1 MPPAQNLLGGY
12 MAPRNIHFASLLDVA
27 QRLHARELSPVDLTE
42 HMLKRIR
49 GKDKKLRSYATVTE
63 ELARQQ
69 AKRAE
74 QEIYRGR
81 IRGPLH
87 GIPIAVKDLCFTKG
101 IPTAAGMPIH
111 QTFKPKYNATVVQR
125 FADSGAVLLGKLQM
139 TEGAFSQHHPDV
151 SPPLN
156 PWNPMHWTGV
166 SSSGSGVATA
176 AGLCFASLGS
186 DTGGSIR
193 FPSAA
198 NGLTGLKPT
207 WGRVSRY
214 GIFELA
220 ASLDH
225 IGPMCRNAADTGAVL
240 RVIAGADKNDPTGS
254 TAPVPNYLAGLERGI
269 SGLRFGYDPQ
279 YNQRGVD
286 QEMQQ
291 TTKEALVILKSMG
304 ANLRKVTFPNTD
316 AVVDNWLAHCGIET
330 ALAHQKTYPK
340 KKEKYG
346 PALAHLIELGLA
358 LSATDYQKILL
369 IRRNFCGAVRALFDD
384 IDVLVVPAQG
394 TASPTAKKVKD
405 SRLNPKAWSAMGMSR
420 FTGPFDFTG
429 SPTLTMQ
436 SGLTKDG
443 MPIAIQFVARHFEE
457 DLLVRAGHA
466 YQHETDWHN
475 EHPVV

>member
-1 MPPAQNLLGGY
+1 
-12 MAPRNIHFASLLDVA
+12 MAPRNIHYASLLDVA

-49 GKDKKLRSYATVTE
+49 VKDKKLKSYATVTE
-63 ELARQQ
+63 RLARQQ
-69 AKRAE
+69 AKKAE
-74 QEIYRGR
+74 QEIYGGR

-87 GIPIAVKDLCFTKG
+87 GVPIAVKDLCFTKG
-101 IPTAAGMPIH
+101 IPTAAGMTIH
-111 QTFKPKYNATVVQR
+111 QNFKPKYNATVVQR

-139 TEGAFSQHHPDV
+139 TEGAFSEHHPDV

-176 AGLCFASLGS
+176 AGLCFASIGS

-240 RVIAGADKNDPTGS
+240 SIIAGADKNDS
-254 TAPVPNYLAGLERGI
+254 TASTVRVPNYLAGLERGI
-269 SGLRFGYDPQ
+269 TGLRFGYDPQ

-291 TTKEALVILKSMG
+291 TTKGALAILKSMG

-316 AVVDNWLAHCGIET
+316 AVVENWPAHCGVET

-346 PALAHLIELGLA
+346 PALARLIELGLA

-369 IRRNFCGAVRALFDD
+369 IRHNFCGAVRALFDD

-405 SRLNPKAWSAMGMSR
+405 SRRNPKTWSAMEMSR

-466 YQHETDWHN
+466 YQRETDWHN

>member
-1 MPPAQNLLGGY
+1 

-27 QRLHARELSPVDLTE
+27 QRLHAKEFSPVDLTE

-49 GKDKKLRSYATVTE
+49 AKDRKIKAYATVTE

-69 AKRAE
+69 AKKAE
-74 QEIYRGR
+74 QEISRGR

-87 GIPIAVKDLCFTKG
+87 GVPIAVKDLCFTRG

-111 QTFKPKYNATVVQR
+111 ANFKPRYNSTVVQR
-125 FADSGAVLLGKLQM
+125 FAKSGAVLLGKLQM
-139 TEGAFSQHHPDV
+139 TEGAFSEHHPDV

-156 PWNPMHWTGV
+156 PWNSAHWAGV
-166 SSSGSGVATA
+166 SSSGSGAATA
-176 AGLCFASLGS
+176 AGLCFASIGS

-240 RVIAGADKNDPTGS
+240 NIIAGADKNDPTAS

-269 SGLRFGYDPQ
+269 RGLKFGYDPL
-279 YNQRGVD
+279 YNRRGVD
-286 QEMQQ
+286 QEMRK
-291 TTKEALVILKSMG
+291 TTEEALTVLRSMG

-316 AVVDNWLAHCGIET
+316 AVLDNWPAHCGIET
-330 ALAHQKTYPK
+330 ALAHRQTYPK
-340 KKEKYG
+340 NKEQYG
-346 PALAHLIELGLA
+346 PALARLIDLGLS
-358 LSATDYQKILL
+358 LSATDYQNILL
-369 IRRNFCGAVRALFDD
+369 THITQKLF
-384 IDVLVVPAQG
+384 
-394 TASPTAKKVKD
+394 
-405 SRLNPKAWSAMGMSR
+405 
-420 FTGPFDFTG
+420 
-429 SPTLTMQ
+429 
-436 SGLTKDG
+436 
-443 MPIAIQFVARHFEE
+443 AR
-457 DLLVRAGHA
+457 
-466 YQHETDWHN
+466 QQ
-475 EHPVV
+475 EHICI

>member
-1 MPPAQNLLGGY
+1 

-27 QRLHARELSPVDLTE
+27 QRLHAKEFSPVDLTE

-49 GKDKKLRSYATVTE
+49 AKDRKIKAYATVTE

-69 AKRAE
+69 AKKAE
-74 QEIYRGR
+74 QEISRGR

-87 GIPIAVKDLCFTKG
+87 GVPIAVKDLCFTRG

-111 QTFKPKYNATVVQR
+111 ANFKPRYNSTVVQR
-125 FADSGAVLLGKLQM
+125 FAKSGAVLLGKLQM
-139 TEGAFSQHHPDV
+139 TEGAFSEHHPDV

-156 PWNPMHWTGV
+156 PWNSAHWAGV
-166 SSSGSGVATA
+166 SSSGSGAATA
-176 AGLCFASLGS
+176 AGLCFASIGS

-240 RVIAGADKNDPTGS
+240 NIIAGADKNDPTAS

-269 SGLRFGYDPQ
+269 RGLKFGYDPL
-279 YNQRGVD
+279 YNRRGVD
-286 QEMQQ
+286 QEMRK
-291 TTKEALVILKSMG
+291 TTEEALTVLRSMG

-316 AVVDNWLAHCGIET
+316 AVLDNWPAHCGIET
-330 ALAHQKTYPK
+330 ALAHRQTYPK
-340 KKEKYG
+340 NKEQYG
-346 PALAHLIELGLA
+346 PALARLIDLGLS
-358 LSATDYQKILL
+358 LSATDYQNILL
-369 IRRNFCGAVRALFDD
+369 IRHSFCGEVRAVFDD

-394 TASPTAKKVKD
+394 TASPTEKNVKEG
-405 SRLNPKAWSAMGMSR
+405 RLDPKAWRAMGMSR
-420 FTGPFDFTG
+420 FTSPFDFTG
-429 SPTLTMQ
+429 SPTVTMQ
-436 SGLTKDG
+436 SGFTRDG
-443 MPIAIQFVARHFEE
+443 MPIAIQFVGRHFEE

-466 YQHETDWHN
+466 YQRETDWHN
-475 EHPVV
+475 EHPAI

>member
-1 MPPAQNLLGGY
+1 

-27 QRLHARELSPVDLTE
+27 QRLHAKEFSPVDLTE

-49 GKDKKLRSYATVTE
+49 AKDRKIKAYATVTE

-69 AKRAE
+69 AKKAE
-74 QEIYRGR
+74 QEISRGR

-87 GIPIAVKDLCFTKG
+87 GVPIAVKDLCFTRG

-111 QTFKPKYNATVVQR
+111 ANFKPRYNSTVVQR
-125 FADSGAVLLGKLQM
+125 FAKSGAVLLGKLQM
-139 TEGAFSQHHPDV
+139 TEGAFSEHHPDV

-156 PWNPMHWTGV
+156 PWNSAHWAGV
-166 SSSGSGVATA
+166 SSSGSGAATA
-176 AGLCFASLGS
+176 AGLCFASIGS

-240 RVIAGADKNDPTGS
+240 NIIAGEDKNDPTAS

-269 SGLRFGYDPQ
+269 RGLKFGYDPL
-279 YNQRGVD
+279 YNRRDVD
-286 QEMQQ
+286 QEMRK
-291 TTKEALVILKSMG
+291 TTEEALTVLRSMG

-316 AVVDNWLAHCGIET
+316 AVLDNWPAHCGIET
-330 ALAHQKTYPK
+330 ALAHRQTYPK
-340 KKEKYG
+340 NKEQYG
-346 PALAHLIELGLA
+346 PALARLIDLGLS
-358 LSATDYQKILL
+358 LSATDYQNILL
-369 IRRNFCGAVRALFDD
+369 IRHSFCGEVRAVFDD

-394 TASPTAKKVKD
+394 TASPTEKNVKEG
-405 SRLNPKAWSAMGMSR
+405 RLDPKAWRAMGMSR
-420 FTGPFDFTG
+420 FTSPFDFTG
-429 SPTLTMQ
+429 SPTVTMQ
-436 SGLTKDG
+436 SGFTRDG
-443 MPIAIQFVARHFEE
+443 MPIAIQFVGRHFEE

-466 YQHETDWHN
+466 YQRETDWHN
-475 EHPVV
+475 EHPAI

>member
-1 MPPAQNLLGGY
+1 

-27 QRLHARELSPVDLTE
+27 QRLHAKEFSPVDLTE

-49 GKDKKLRSYATVTE
+49 AKDRKIKAYATVTE

-69 AKRAE
+69 AKKAE
-74 QEIYRGR
+74 QEISRGR

-87 GIPIAVKDLCFTKG
+87 GVPIAVKDLCFTRG

-111 QTFKPKYNATVVQR
+111 ANFKPRYNSTVVQR
-125 FADSGAVLLGKLQM
+125 FAESGAVLLGKLQM
-139 TEGAFSQHHPDV
+139 TEGAFSEHHPDV

-156 PWNPMHWTGV
+156 PWNSAHWTGV
-166 SSSGSGVATA
+166 SSSGSGAATA
-176 AGLCFASLGS
+176 AGLCFASIGS

-240 RVIAGADKNDPTGS
+240 NIIAGADKNDPTAS

-269 SGLRFGYDPQ
+269 RGLKFGYDPL
-279 YNQRGVD
+279 YNRRGVD
-286 QEMQQ
+286 QEMRK
-291 TTKEALVILKSMG
+291 TTEEALTVLRSMG

-316 AVVDNWLAHCGIET
+316 AVLDNWHAHCGIET
-330 ALAHQKTYPK
+330 ALAHRQTYPK
-340 KKEKYG
+340 NKEQYG
-346 PALAHLIELGLA
+346 PALARLIDLGLS
-358 LSATDYQKILL
+358 LSATDYQNILL
-369 IRRNFCGAVRALFDD
+369 IRHSFCGEVRAVFDD

-394 TASPTAKKVKD
+394 TASPTEKNVKEG
-405 SRLNPKAWSAMGMSR
+405 RLDPKAWRAMGMSR
-420 FTGPFDFTG
+420 FTSPFDFTG
-429 SPTLTMQ
+429 SPTVTMQ
-436 SGLTKDG
+436 SGFTRDG
-443 MPIAIQFVARHFEE
+443 MPIAIQFVGRHFEE

-466 YQHETDWHN
+466 YQRETDWHN
-475 EHPVV
+475 EHPAI